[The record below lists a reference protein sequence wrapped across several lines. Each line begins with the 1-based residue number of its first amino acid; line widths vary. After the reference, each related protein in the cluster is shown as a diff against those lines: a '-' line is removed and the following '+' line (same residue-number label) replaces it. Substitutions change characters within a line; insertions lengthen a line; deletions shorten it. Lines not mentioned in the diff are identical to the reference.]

1 MRDLNIF
8 RLINKIEKSII
19 NNSLQKFSSEVVSF
33 FIKNDSRFYI
43 SISDEQAENKFPV
56 IYLVSYDKSKIL
68 EERLQFEN
76 IHSAGIY
83 FGFIKKG
90 VLHISLEGA
99 EFMRNHQILPDNN
112 KITINEKGEKSIL
125 YGNDILKSAITNIPS
140 NLKKNSLLAV
150 INQNNEIIAIARAEI
165 DYSSFNNLKL
175 NQKIARNLV
184 DRGYYL
190 RKKQ

>member
-19 NNSLQKFSSEVVSF
+19 NDSFLKISVGTVSF
-33 FIKNDSRFYI
+33 FKKNDYKFYV
-43 SISDEQAENKFPV
+43 SISDEQGENKFPL
-56 IYLVSYDKSKIL
+56 IYLVSYNKSKIL
-68 EERLQFEN
+68 EERLKFEN

-99 EFMRNHQILPDNN
+99 ELMRNHQILPDSN

-125 YGNDILKSAITNIPS
+125 YGNDILKSAIANIPS

-165 DYSSFNNLKL
+165 DYSSFHDLKL

>member
-19 NNSLQKFSSEVVSF
+19 NDSFLKISVGTVSF
-33 FIKNDSRFYI
+33 FKKNDYKFYV
-43 SISDEQAENKFPV
+43 SISDEQAENKFPL

-68 EERLQFEN
+68 EERLKFEN

-99 EFMRNHQILPDNN
+99 EFMRNHQILPDSN

-165 DYSSFNNLKL
+165 DYSSFHDLKL